1 MTSEVERCSKCGKE
15 KRARALGSFTQWILD
30 QRHCDCDKI
39 SMEVAA
45 APKMEYCSTCG
56 KPLATSRHGSMTQ
69 WIFRASTCT
78 CERPGRVTAAD
89 AFSGSQPL
97 GTTHDIPHDDEAEL
111 PVDAS
116 QFPSQ
121 RYKALSVLGE
131 GGSGKV
137 YLCRDR
143 LLGIKVAV
151 KTLRQLNKEQLIA
164 IQTEARATSSLNHP
178 LILKTLDF
186 GPTES
191 GSPYMVMEF
200 FNGIPLNQWLEE
212 HGLFEPFQ
220 TKDIFERIASAL
232 SKAHTRGIF
241 HRDLKPS
248 NILISV
254 DPSGSIDLKLIDFG
268 VAIVKQETG
277 PSSNVQGQTLAGTPA
292 YMPPDIVLGKTF
304 DERSEVYSLGC
315 VLYECLAGRPPFTA
329 DTALEI
335 MKMHADAPVMPLSA
349 INKTVPTEL
358 ETVVFTCLEKNPD
371 DRYSSMD
378 ELADALRSIHF
389 ESEKI
394 NVSSEITKSTEE
406 EHPPSRDSR
415 KILLISIGILTL
427 VAVSSYSLLK
437 PRPAAEKPKSK
448 IAKNLAAVE
457 ESPLVKGSDRDR
469 RQMSETLAMA
479 SDKLQSIEAKALK
492 GDVQAQRKL
501 ALMYSD
507 GNGVPQDQ
515 ETSFKW
521 ALKAAKG
528 NDDEAQNMLAYMYEE
543 GRGVERSEKEAFHW
557 FGRAAA
563 NGNVPALSA
572 LGRMHLWGIGT
583 KKNEHEAFLCFQKAI
598 ARGSTTAK
606 SNLAHMYE
614 DGNGV
619 PQDYSRAMQLF
630 RQAAAEG
637 DPSAENNVG
646 FMYLHGLGVP
656 VDYQEAF
663 KHFNASAQRGCIEA
677 HTNLARL
684 YEHGEGVPQSYEQ
697 TIKHLKY
704 AADHGE
710 ANAVN
715 NLGHLYMT
723 GKGGKEKIAEAI
735 PLFHKAIKMGSYLA
749 VSNLGRM
756 HEQGLATKKDL
767 KEALRLYT
775 ISAEH
780 GDMYGQNSLANLYK
794 DGLGVKRDYKTAV
807 KWYERAAE
815 QNLPVAQNNLG
826 MMYMDGLG
834 VKKDYKRAI
843 NLLNTAAESGNAQ
856 AFCNLG
862 LIYENGLGVTRDY
875 KRAFSLYAKASS
887 AGVPEAKLFIARMF
901 ETGSGVKKNLE
912 AAERWYSKAA
922 SAGLEEAQDKLR
934 ELQKRK
940 ESSQTIDSANF
951 QV

>member
-15 KRARALGSFTQWILD
+15 KRARAIGSFTQWILD

-78 CERPGRVTAAD
+78 CERPGRIATVDPYAENQ
-89 AFSGSQPL
+89 SH
-97 GTTHDIPHDDEAEL
+97 GTTHDIPQDDEAEL
-111 PVDAS
+111 QVDAS
-116 QFPSQ
+116 QFPSS

-143 LLGIKVAV
+143 LLGTKVAV

-164 IQTEARATSSLNHP
+164 IQTEARATSSLIHP

-191 GSPYMVMEF
+191 GSPYMVMEY
-200 FNGIPLNQWLEE
+200 FNGIPLNQWIEK
-212 HGLFEPFQ
+212 HGLFEPLQ
-220 TKDIFERIASAL
+220 TKVIFERIASAL
-232 SKAHTRGIF
+232 SKAHQLGIF

-254 DPSGSIDLKLIDFG
+254 DSTGNIDLKLIDFG
-268 VAIVKQETG
+268 VAIVKQETA
-277 PSSNVQGQTLAGTPA
+277 PSLTVQGQTLAGTPA
-292 YMPPDIVLGKTF
+292 YMPPDIVLGKTY

-315 VLYECLAGRPPFTA
+315 VLYECLAARTPFTA

-335 MKMHADAPVMPLSA
+335 MKMHADAPVPPLSA
-349 INKTVPTEL
+349 IRITVPDEL
-358 ETVVFTCLEKNPD
+358 ETVVFKCLEKNPE

-378 ELADALRSIHF
+378 ELADALKSIHF

-394 NVSSEITKSTEE
+394 NESSAITKSLEE
-406 EHPPSRDSR
+406 EHRQPRDLR
-415 KILLISIGILTL
+415 KILLISIGSLML
-427 VAVSSYSLLK
+427 VAFSSYSLLK
-437 PRPAAEKPKSK
+437 PLPTTEKPKSK
-448 IAKNLAAVE
+448 KTKKLSVE

-469 RQMSETLAMA
+469 RQMSETLARA
-479 SDKLQSIEAKALK
+479 SDNLQSIEARALK
-492 GDVQAQRKL
+492 GDVHAQRKL
-501 ALMYSD
+501 ALMYSE
-507 GNGVPQDQ
+507 GHGVPQDQ
-515 ETSFKW
+515 ETSYKW

-543 GRGVERSEKEAFHW
+543 GRGVERSEKEAFYW

-563 NGNVPALSA
+563 NGNVPAISA

-598 ARGSTTAK
+598 ERGSTTAK
-606 SNLAHMYE
+606 ANLAHMYE
-614 DGNGV
+614 AGNGV
-619 PQDYSRAMQLF
+619 PQDYGKAMQLF
-630 RQAAAEG
+630 RQASAEG
-637 DPSAENNVG
+637 DPSAENNIG
-646 FMYLHGLGVP
+646 FMYLHGCGVP
-656 VDYQEAF
+656 VDYQEAL

-684 YEHGEGVPQSYEQ
+684 YQYGEGVPKSYEQ

-710 ANAVN
+710 PNAVN

-723 GKGGKEKIAEAI
+723 GKGGKDKVGEAI
-735 PLFHKAIKMGSYLA
+735 PLFQKGIKMGSYSA
-749 VSNLGRM
+749 MSNLGQM

-780 GDMYGQNSLANLYK
+780 GDMYGQNSLANLYR
-794 DGLGVKRDYKTAV
+794 DGHGVQRDYKTAV
-807 KWYERAAE
+807 KWFERAAE

-834 VKKDYKRAI
+834 VKKDYKKAI
-843 NLLNTAAESGNAQ
+843 NLLSTAAESGNAQ
-856 AFCNLG
+856 ACCNLG
-862 LIYENGLGVTRDY
+862 LMYENGQGVTRDY
-875 KRAFSLYAKASS
+875 KRAFSLYARASS
-887 AGVPEAKLFIARMF
+887 AGVAEAKLFIARMF
-901 ETGSGVKKNLE
+901 ETGSGVNQNLE

-922 SAGLEEAQDKLR
+922 SAGLEEAQGKLK
-934 ELQKRK
+934 ELQKRREK
-940 ESSQTIDSANF
+940 TD
-951 QV
+951 